1 MNPTQELFG
10 NDRTRDCLQELRQQ
24 NCVGIVNGMAA
35 QLADFAEGA
44 EQSDDITMLV
54 LRFFGPDR
62 TNDPPGRPDKA

>member
-1 MNPTQELFG
+1 MNQTQQLFG

-24 NCVGIVNGMAA
+24 DCVGIVNGMAA

-54 LRFFGPDR
+54 LRFFGPDL
-62 TNDPPGRPDKA
+62 TNGHPGRTDDA